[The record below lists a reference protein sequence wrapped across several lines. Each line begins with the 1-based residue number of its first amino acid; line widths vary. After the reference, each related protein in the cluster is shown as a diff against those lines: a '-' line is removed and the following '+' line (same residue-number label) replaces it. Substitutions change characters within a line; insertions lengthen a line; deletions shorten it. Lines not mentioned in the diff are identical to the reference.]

1 MRRHG
6 DVMKSDLLRNRVGRL
21 LLVQEAEL
29 PRASYFFLFCLIIG
43 MGLALG
49 RGTSDA
55 LFFKRYGFEYL
66 PVVYLIHALSL
77 VVTTTAYAA
86 FVDRLPAERLFRIM
100 LVALTVLLVAHWA
113 AIFILQAAIVYPLY
127 YLLYEVA
134 SDLLM
139 LHVGIYLAQNFD
151 TQQAKRLTSLIFAG
165 AQIGIIGGGMILVFG
180 TRALGV
186 PHLLLLWG
194 ALTLCA
200 LGLLEWQHRGKGISP
215 HFRPGRKGP
224 GGVAQAVTQITQ
236 GLTFARRS
244 PLLRWS
250 SAALFF
256 TVFAFYITTYSV
268 NRIYAETFAT
278 EESLTAFFGWLTI
291 ATGAL
296 AILLQLLLTNRLL
309 QRLGVRGVNL
319 IFPVSTLASLAWL
332 LAAYSLPAAV
342 FASVNKDSLMKAFRN
357 PVRNLLFNALPGR
370 MQGRARAFASGL
382 VLPVA
387 LALTAGVLLV
397 TQSLVSPLYFLFAG
411 FAAAVLYLLC
421 NLQANRAYADGIL
434 QLLHNRLYV
443 RDDGSGMSTREHVE
457 TQETLRHYVAHGDDA
472 MAIACAVKLAEQ
484 NPVIAMEQILVRL
497 PSSVLPTQDRLLKL
511 FLRLNPAQSH
521 DCLRRVHD
529 HADAHLHG
537 TLFERLFSRR
547 DPRARAD
554 VETMLDSENPRLAA
568 LGIYGVRQYQLT
580 PLQARA
586 DAQLT
591 ALLWADA
598 LGALVAALDQ
608 LARQPEMKYEKD
620 LLRLAQHA
628 EPRVRSTALNTLA
641 AWPSH
646 TNPDLTSI
654 LAGCSRD
661 EDLHVRRAAARCY
674 RRLAPSEIRR
684 LCFPAIEDPDPVI
697 SDRAACALLTS
708 GGFNTDELM
717 LWLQGR
723 QGSPRAQAMVLD
735 VLLRH
740 DPTRT
745 LLERIALCKV
755 QQARE
760 YAHLRLV
767 LENESGSGIDPVGR
781 ELLTIVLAER
791 ARQGVDVALAA
802 ISRTEGP
809 GVVSLIRAGLQ
820 SGDRRDIASA
830 GEALHHLDNRLLA
843 GLLAEVL
850 EDIEQSSAR
859 ARRRYL
865 SGALDTSLTALARNG
880 DPWLSA
886 CVERMQGPVTAEA
899 A

>member
-21 LLVQEAEL
+21 LLVQDAEL

-100 LVALTVLLVAHWA
+100 LATLTVLLVAHWS
-113 AIFILQAAIVYPLY
+113 AIVLLEAAIVYPLY

-180 TRALGV
+180 THALGV
-186 PHLLLLWG
+186 PNLLLLWG
-194 ALTLCA
+194 ALTLAA
-200 LGLLEWQHRGKGISP
+200 LGLMEWQHRIKGISP

-224 GGVAQAVTQITQ
+224 GGVAQAVTQIAQ
-236 GLTFARRS
+236 GLKFARCS

-268 NRIYAETFAT
+268 NRIYAETFTT

-291 ATGAL
+291 VTGAL

-319 IFPVSTLASLAWL
+319 IFPVSTLASLVWL

-342 FASVNKDSLMKAFRN
+342 FGSVNKDSLMKAFRN

-370 MQGRARAFASGL
+370 MQGRARAFASGV

-387 LALTAGVLLV
+387 LALTAGVLLI

-411 FAAAVLYLLC
+411 FVAAVLYLLC

-434 QLLHNRLYV
+434 QLLRNRLYV
-443 RDDGSGMSTREHVE
+443 RDDGSGMPTRVHIE
-457 TQETLRHYVAHGDDA
+457 TQEALRRHVAHGDDE
-472 MAIACAVKLAEQ
+472 MAIACAAKLAEQ
-484 NPVIAMEQILVRL
+484 NPRIAMEQILARL
-497 PSSVLPTQDRLLKL
+497 STASPSTQDRLLKQL
-511 FLRLNPAQSH
+511 LRLDPAQS
-521 DCLRRVHD
+521 CYSLRRVLD
-529 HADAHLHG
+529 QADEHLRG
-537 TLFERLFSRR
+537 TFFERLFSTR
-547 DPRARAD
+547 DPRARSD
-554 VETMLDSENPRLAA
+554 VEALLDSENPRLAA
-568 LGIYGVRQYQLT
+568 LGIYGVRQYQLVHA
-580 PLQARA
+580 QARA
-586 DAQLT
+586 DEKLT
-591 ALLWADA
+591 ALLSADDQ
-598 LGALVAALDQ
+598 GALIAALEQ
-608 LARQPEMKYEKD
+608 IARQPVLQYETD
-620 LLRLAQHA
+620 LLHLAQHV
-628 EPRVRSTALNTLA
+628 EPRVRATALTILA
-641 AWPSH
+641 TWPNH
-646 TNPDLTSI
+646 GMPELTQI
-654 LAGCSRD
+654 LAGRSRD
-661 EDLHVRRAAARCY
+661 EYLDVRRAAARCY
-674 RRLAPSEIRR
+674 RWLAPPELQR
-684 LCFPAIEDPDPVI
+684 LCFLAIEDTDPVI
-697 SDRAACALLTS
+697 RDRAACALLAC
-708 GGFNTDELM
+708 GGVAADELI
-717 LWLQGR
+717 LWLQGC
-723 QGSPRAQAMVLD
+723 QGSPRAQATVLD

-740 DPTRT
+740 DPSRAM
-745 LLERIALCKV
+745 LERIALCKV
-755 QQARE
+755 QQARN
-760 YAHLRLV
+760 YAQLRLD
-767 LENESGSGIDPVGR
+767 LENVIGTGFDPVGR
-781 ELLTIVLAER
+781 ELLAIVLTER
-791 ARQGVDVALAA
+791 AQQGVDLALAA
-802 ISRTEGP
+802 ISRVEGP
-809 GVVSLIRAGLQ
+809 GVVSLIRAGLH

-830 GEALHHLDNRLLA
+830 CEALRHLDNHSLARLITDA
-843 GLLAEVL
+843 L
-850 EDIEQSSAR
+850 EDIEHSNVR
-859 ARRRYL
+859 AGHWRE
-865 SGALDTSLTALARNG
+865 SGATAVSLSALARSG
-880 DPWLSA
+880 DPWLCA
-886 CVERMQGPVTAEA
+886 VVERTQSPVAAEA

>member
-1 MRRHG
+1 MT
-6 DVMKSDLLRNRVGRL
+6 SDILRKWFSRL
-21 LLVQEAEL
+21 LLVQEAEI
-29 PRASYFFLFCLIIG
+29 PRATYFFLFCLVIG

-100 LVALTVLLVAHWA
+100 LVALAVLLVVHWV
-113 AIFILQAAIVYPLY
+113 AIVILEAAIVYPLY

-165 AQIGIIGGGMILVFG
+165 AQIGIIGGGMILVYG

-194 ALTLCA
+194 ALTLAA
-200 LGLLEWQHRGKGISP
+200 LVLLEWQHRTKGVSP

-224 GGVAQAVTQITQ
+224 GGVAQAVTQIVQ

-278 EESLTAFFGWLTI
+278 EESLTAFFGWMTI

-387 LALTAGVLLV
+387 LALTAGVLLI
-397 TQSLVSPLYFLFAG
+397 TQSLESPLYFLFAG
-411 FAAAVLYLLC
+411 FVAAVLYLLC

-434 QLLHNRLYV
+434 QLLRNRLYV
-443 RDDGSGMSTREHVE
+443 PNDGSGMPTRVHDE
-457 TQETLRHYVAHGDDA
+457 TQETLRRNFAHGDDE
-472 MAIACAVKLAEQ
+472 MVIAYAAQLAEQ
-484 NPVIAMEQILVRL
+484 NPAAAMEQILARFPSAGL
-497 PSSVLPTQDRLLKL
+497 PAQDRLLKL
-511 FLRLNPAQSH
+511 LLRLDPALSY
-521 DCLRRVHD
+521 DCLQRVLGHV
-529 HADAHLHG
+529 DAHLSG
-537 TLFERLFSRR
+537 TLFERLFSTR

-554 VETMLDSENPRLAA
+554 VAALLESANPRLAA
-568 LGIYGVRQYQLT
+568 LGIYGVQQYQLAT
-580 PLQARA
+580 LQARA
-586 DAQLT
+586 DEKLT
-591 ALLWADA
+591 ALLRDDTQGT
-598 LGALVAALDQ
+598 LIAALEQ
-608 LARQPEMKYEKD
+608 VARHPVKQHEPD
-620 LLRLAQHA
+620 LLRLARHA
-628 EPRVRSTALNTLA
+628 EPRVRAAALTTLA
-641 AWPSH
+641 AWPNH
-646 TNPDLTSI
+646 AIPELTPI
-654 LAGCSRD
+654 LEGCSRD
-661 EDLHVRRAAARCY
+661 ENLHVRRAAARCY
-674 RRLAPSEIRR
+674 RWLTPPALRR
-684 LCFPAIEDPDPVI
+684 LCFLAIEDTDPEI
-697 SDRAACALLTS
+697 RDRAACALQAS
-708 GGFNTDELM
+708 AGVAAEELI
-717 LWLQGR
+717 LWLQGS
-723 QGSPRAQAMVLD
+723 QGSPRAQATVLN

-740 DPTRT
+740 DPSRM

-755 QQARE
+755 QQARD
-760 YAHLRLV
+760 YAHLRLS
-767 LENESGSGIDPVGR
+767 LEKEIDTGFDPVGR

-791 ARQGVDVALAA
+791 AQQGVDLALAA
-802 ISRTEGP
+802 ISRVEGP

-820 SGDRRDIASA
+820 SRDRRDIASA
-830 GEALHHLDNRLLA
+830 CEALHHLDNHPLA

-850 EDIEQSSAR
+850 EDIEQSGTR
-859 ARRRYL
+859 AGRRSE
-865 SGALDTSLTALARNG
+865 SGAADASLSALARSG
-880 DPWLSA
+880 DPWLCA
-886 CVERMQGPVTAEA
+886 CIERTRGPVAAEA